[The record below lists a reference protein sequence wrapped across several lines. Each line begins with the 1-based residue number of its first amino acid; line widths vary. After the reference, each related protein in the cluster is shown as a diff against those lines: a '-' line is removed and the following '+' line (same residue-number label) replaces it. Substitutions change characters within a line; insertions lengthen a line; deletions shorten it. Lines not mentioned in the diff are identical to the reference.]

1 MADETCCSCNEPLYI
16 EIDLDSDVED
26 SKAPVSL
33 ETIPDDVQL
42 ICGCHYH
49 WECFMEAYTITK
61 CPYCQQDI
69 SSLSPSGQQQVIC
82 TIRNEGGVQE
92 HFDILPSATEEAYL
106 RTYPEERE
114 GHAFL
119 SFCRDGDV
127 DAIVHMIK
135 YVGGLDDSD
144 DEDEGEAGVSVS
156 ELLRYSGTFEGID
169 GSGLHVAIR
178 YRREEV
184 AWLLLVLASSLSWS
198 EFPPVVL
205 QAMSSLR
212 LTKEDRQPGIDI
224 RAIKDVSGRTAK
236 SLAQEVGGVWDRW
249 ISAGRLD

>member
-1 MADETCCSCNEPLYI
+1 MADGICSSCTEPLYI
-16 EIDLDSDVED
+16 EIDLDSDAED
-26 SKAPVSL
+26 TKAPASL

-42 ICGCHYH
+42 SCGCHFH
-49 WECFMEAYTITK
+49 WECFMDAYTITK
-61 CPYCQQDI
+61 CPNCDQDI

-82 TIRNEGGVQE
+82 TVRNEGGVQE

-106 RTYPEERE
+106 RTHPEERE

-135 YVGGLDDSD
+135 D
-144 DEDEGEAGVSVS
+144 
-156 ELLRYSGTFEGID
+156 LLRYSGTFEGID

-178 YRREEV
+178 YDREEV

-198 EFPPVVL
+198 EFPPIVL
-205 QAMSSLR
+205 QAMNNLK
-212 LTKEDRQPGIDI
+212 LTKEDRQPGPDI
-224 RAIKDVSGRTAK
+224 RTIKDGSGRTAK
-236 SLAQEVGGVWDRW
+236 ALAEEVGGIWQQW
-249 ISAGRLD
+249 ITAGRLSV